1 MLKETIKYTDFN
13 GVEREEDFYF
23 NLTKAEITEMEM
35 SVDGGLVERIN
46 KIVQAKDAKEIVK
59 IFKTIVLDAYGE
71 KSADGRR
78 FIKTPELREA
88 FSQTMAYS
96 NLFMELATND
106 VKAAA
111 FIKGI
116 MPKEATTIQP
126 IK

>member
-46 KIVQAKDAKEIVK
+46 KIVQAKDSKEIVK

-116 MPKEATTIQP
+116 MPKEATAIQP

>member
-46 KIVQAKDAKEIVK
+46 KIVQAKDAKEIIKV
-59 IFKTIVLDAYGE
+59 FKTIVLDAYGE

-116 MPKEATTIQP
+116 MPKDAN